1 MCLGE
6 RPLKEPMDDEAGA
19 HPMSNVWHIY
29 RLSHEQKPPTFHDTG
44 CLIGILITYNGFMI
58 IIPT

>member
-6 RPLKEPMDDEAGA
+6 RPLKEPMDDKAGA

-29 RLSHEQKPPTFHDTG
+29 RLSHEQNLQLSMK
-44 CLIGILITYNGFMI
+44 MVA
-58 IIPT
+58 